1 MIGDPD
7 MTMTNELLQR
17 AQELS
22 KVGMLPYALLEP
34 RYAHDGI
41 GAALTVRA
49 ALYFKG
55 GYTSAKRQ
63 AIAAAFDAYMAL
75 APRAIE
81 GQDGSPVTWLWFNGK
96 RALRFAKAPSLRDLE
111 KRTGENEGFDACYV
125 GGESARDA
133 SHFEFTTFC
142 LEKFQADLGTRGLD
156 VAVFS
161 LPSPFVRENPDA
173 FVKLFQTTAA
183 MLEAVHGHAGLAI
196 NLSPT
201 GRTENESSEFYLAQ
215 RLGPGVDVGDPLV
228 MEVRDLTDR
237 IKTVDWLTLINQA
250 MLGKIGGVDTL
261 RSQLPKD
268 WYDLVPCSQGLMIRA
283 GVAPEAGVVR
293 PDATPVAPPAYVVL
307 NAALRPIIADTVSVL
322 QRGTVNGDAPVYNSQ
337 TSSNEW
343 LRRFDVSESDLL
355 NAKAAVLATPK
366 LPPAA

>member
-1 MIGDPD
+1 

-63 AIAAAFDAYMAL
+63 AIAAAFDAYIAL
-75 APRAIE
+75 ARGAIE
-81 GQDGSPVTWLWFNGK
+81 GQDSNPVTWLWFNGK
-96 RALRFAKAPSLRDLE
+96 RALRFAKAPSLRALE

-133 SHFEFTTFC
+133 SYFEFTTFC

-161 LPSPFVRENPDA
+161 LPSPFVRQDPDA
-173 FVKLFQTTAA
+173 FVKLFLAVAA

-201 GRTENESSEFYLAQ
+201 GRTENESSEYYLAQ
-215 RLGPGVDVGDPLV
+215 RLGPGVDIGDPLA

-237 IKTVDWLTLINQA
+237 IKTVDWLTLIDKA
-250 MLGKIGGVDTL
+250 MLGKVGDIDAL
-261 RSQLPKD
+261 QSALPKD
-268 WYDLVPCSQGLMIRA
+268 WYALVPCAQGLMIRA
-283 GVAPEAGVVR
+283 GVAPEAGVAHADTA
-293 PDATPVAPPAYVVL
+293 PSAPPAYVVL
-307 NAALRPIIADTVSVL
+307 NAALRPLVADTVSIL
-322 QRGTVNGDAPVYNSQ
+322 QRGTVNGDAPVYNSKA
-337 TSSNEW
+337 SSNAW
-343 LRRFDVSESDLL
+343 LRRFDVSESELL
-355 NAKAAVLATPK
+355 NAKAAVLDTPR

>member
-1 MIGDPD
+1 

-41 GAALTVRA
+41 GAALAVRA

-55 GYTSAKRQ
+55 GYTSSKRQ

-75 APRAIE
+75 ARGAAE
-81 GQDGSPVTWLWFNGK
+81 GEDSPIAWLWFNGK
-96 RALRFAKAPSLRDLE
+96 RAVRFAKAPSLRDLE
-111 KRTGENEGFDACYV
+111 TRTGENDGFDACYV

-133 SHFEFTTFC
+133 SYFEFTTFC

-161 LPSPFVRENPDA
+161 LPSPFVRQNPNA
-173 FVKLFQTTAA
+173 FVQLFQTVAA

-201 GRTENESSEFYLAQ
+201 GRTENESSEYYLAQ
-215 RLGPGVDVGDPLV
+215 RLGPGVDVGDPLA
-228 MEVRDLTDR
+228 MEVRDLADR
-237 IKTVDWLTLINQA
+237 IKTVDWLTLIDQA
-250 MLGKIGGVDTL
+250 MLGRIGGIDAL

-268 WYDLVPCSQGLMIRA
+268 WYDLAPCAQGLLIRA
-283 GVAPEAGVVR
+283 GVAPEAGVAR
-293 PDATPVAPPAYVVL
+293 ENAAPSAPPAYVVL
-307 NAALRPIIADTVSVL
+307 NAALRPIVADTVSTL
-322 QRGTVNGDAPVYNSQ
+322 QRGTVNGDAPVYNSKA
-337 TSSNEW
+337 SSNAW
-343 LRRFDVSESDLL
+343 LRRFDVSDSELL
-355 NAKAAVLATPK
+355 KAKAALLDTPRI
-366 LPPAA
+366 PSTA